1 MNCEKALN
9 TLEYFKILDMLK
21 GHVSSERA
29 RDLISSIRPTSN
41 LAVAQNLLLET
52 AEADKILFEQSLDPN
67 FAIDNIVEPLERAK
81 KMSVLSMVE
90 LLQIFRVL
98 RVSRVLKSVLSRAK
112 DSPIIQNFGYRLFTN
127 QPLEERI
134 DKSIISDSE
143 MSDDASANLRSIR
156 GKIRRCNE
164 NVKAKLG
171 SYITSGKYQK
181 YLQDN
186 IVTMRGDR
194 YVIPVKAEFK
204 GAMQGLVH
212 DQSSSGQT
220 LFIEPLAI
228 VELNNELKTLLMEE
242 QLEIEKILRELT
254 DGVCGDVDELL
265 SNYETIACLDVIF
278 ARAKLARTQK
288 AVMPIINDKGYINII
303 SGRHPLIDKDKVKP
317 ISIYLGKNFDIM
329 LITGPNAGGKTVTLK
344 LVGIIEVM
352 GLSGMF
358 VPAGIDTEISVFQ
371 NLFTDI
377 GDEQSIEQS
386 LSTFSGHMTN
396 IVSFI
401 SNITPDTLLLLD
413 ELGAGTDPS
422 EGSALAVAITK
433 YIKEIGAKA
442 VITSHFNALKEYA
455 VSTDS
460 VGTSSMDFN
469 IRTFEPTYRLIIG
482 STGASNAIQ
491 IARRLGLKTEILVD
505 AEGMISEEN
514 KNFEKVLLSAEIA
527 RKNAEELTELAK
539 INKIQAEKDLKAVQD
554 ELKKL
559 RENNDKLNEQIRK
572 ETKKLIE
579 SSVDEANDI
588 LDEMKDLMKV
598 ADDKSLFEARRLKR
612 KLENLSASYS
622 ETDFD
627 SNMDENLK
635 FADGEIVIGDEVY
648 IKSYDKIGKVVS
660 VNKNG
665 EYEVALGAVKTKL
678 KQKDLNK
685 LQCKDKKPQQFR
697 VGKEFSNT
705 AVKSEINLIGMTV
718 DEAVYDLDEYLH
730 SASQAN
736 LSEVRV
742 VHGKGTGALRAG
754 VQKYLK
760 GHPLVKE
767 FRDGMY
773 GEGERGVTIVKL
785 K

>member
-81 KMSVLSMVE
+81 KMSVLSMGE

-265 SNYETIACLDVIF
+265 SNYETI
-278 ARAKLARTQK
+278 
-288 AVMPIINDKGYINII
+288 
-303 SGRHPLIDKDKVKP
+303 
-317 ISIYLGKNFDIM
+317 
-329 LITGPNAGGKTVTLK
+329 
-344 LVGIIEVM
+344 
-352 GLSGMF
+352 
-358 VPAGIDTEISVFQ
+358 
-371 NLFTDI
+371 
-377 GDEQSIEQS
+377 
-386 LSTFSGHMTN
+386 
-396 IVSFI
+396 
-401 SNITPDTLLLLD
+401 
-413 ELGAGTDPS
+413 
-422 EGSALAVAITK
+422 
-433 YIKEIGAKA
+433 EIG
-442 VITSHFNALKEYA
+442 
-455 VSTDS
+455 
-460 VGTSSMDFN
+460 
-469 IRTFEPTYRLIIG
+469 R
-482 STGASNAIQ
+482 ASC
-491 IARRLGLKTEILVD
+491 
-505 AEGMISEEN
+505 
-514 KNFEKVLLSAEIA
+514 
-527 RKNAEELTELAK
+527 
-539 INKIQAEKDLKAVQD
+539 
-554 ELKKL
+554 
-559 RENNDKLNEQIRK
+559 RE
-572 ETKKLIE
+572 
-579 SSVDEANDI
+579 
-588 LDEMKDLMKV
+588 
-598 ADDKSLFEARRLKR
+598 
-612 KLENLSASYS
+612 
-622 ETDFD
+622 
-627 SNMDENLK
+627 
-635 FADGEIVIGDEVY
+635 
-648 IKSYDKIGKVVS
+648 
-660 VNKNG
+660 
-665 EYEVALGAVKTKL
+665 
-678 KQKDLNK
+678 
-685 LQCKDKKPQQFR
+685 R
-697 VGKEFSNT
+697 V
-705 AVKSEINLIGMTV
+705 
-718 DEAVYDLDEYLH
+718 
-730 SASQAN
+730 
-736 LSEVRV
+736 
-742 VHGKGTGALRAG
+742 
-754 VQKYLK
+754 
-760 GHPLVKE
+760 
-767 FRDGMY
+767 
-773 GEGERGVTIVKL
+773 
-785 K
+785 